1 MGLNKIILMCILLV
15 GCEKEP
21 IKLESPKILKKY
33 QYEVKTISKPNS
45 KKHRLGKRTFC
56 LSKILKRKNKKT

>member
-1 MGLNKIILMCILLV
+1 MCILLV

-33 QYEVKTISKPNS
+33 QYEVKTISKPNL
-45 KKHRLGKRTFC
+45 KKRRLGKRTFC
-56 LSKILKRKNKKT
+56 LSKILKRKK

>member
-1 MGLNKIILMCILLV
+1 MCILLV

-45 KKHRLGKRTFC
+45 KKRKLGKRTFRIP
-56 LSKILKRKNKKT
+56 KILKTKTKNYL